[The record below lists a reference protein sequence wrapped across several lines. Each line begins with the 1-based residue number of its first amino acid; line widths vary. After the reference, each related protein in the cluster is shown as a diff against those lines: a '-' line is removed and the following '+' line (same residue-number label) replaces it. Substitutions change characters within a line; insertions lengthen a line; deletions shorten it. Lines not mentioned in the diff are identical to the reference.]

1 MSEPVITLTEAATKR
16 VRDLMTQSDKPILG
30 LRVGVTTRGCNG
42 MTYTFEYAEAKRDL
56 DEKVEVDGVTV
67 YVDPLAV
74 MYLVGSRMDWVED
87 KLESRFTFTNPNEKG
102 RCGCGESFNV

>member
-1 MSEPVITLTEAATKR
+1 MSEPVITLTESAAKR

-42 MTYTFEYAEAKRDL
+42 MTYTVEYAEDKRDL

-87 KLESRFTFTNPNEKG
+87 KLEARFTFTNPNEKG